1 MDGRSRL
8 AWNLRRIRTAN
19 GVTQEDLAVDA
30 DVDRTTI
37 SGIER
42 GSYNPT
48 IDVLDRIAAALS
60 VDLSTLIA
68 MPPKGEKP
76 PTPLRAGR
84 KPGK

>member
-1 MDGRSRL
+1 MDARARL
-8 AWNLRRIRTAN
+8 AWNLRRIRTAK

-42 GSYNPT
+42 SEYNPT
-48 IDVLDRIAAALS
+48 IDILDRIASALS
-60 VDLSTLIA
+60 VDLSDLVA
-68 MPPKGEKP
+68 MPPEGEEP
-76 PTPLRAGR
+76 PLPLRAGR